1 MMFLKSDC
9 RDCFVTL
16 IANDVDEYG
25 FVYSD
30 CRDRFVTLIG
40 NDVSDCR
47 DCCVTFAVTVL

>member
-1 MMFLKSDC
+1 M
-9 RDCFVTL
+9 TL

-47 DCCVTFAVTVL
+47 DCFVTFAVTVL